1 MNGYLGLACL
11 ISPLYLM
18 VRGASCD
25 GFVFW
30 QRLADLFNLVG
41 FRRKGWV
48 ISLALISV
56 VPLQ

>member
-1 MNGYLGLACL
+1 
-11 ISPLYLM
+11 M